1 MKSLERAFD
10 SWARHEAERI
20 RRRVAAMT
28 PEQWEKFYA
37 LNPKLRPQIKAGLGG
52 KPREDA

>member
-1 MKSLERAFD
+1 VKSLEKAFE

-20 RRRVAAMT
+20 KRRVARWT
-28 PEQWEKFYA
+28 PEQWEKFY
-37 LNPKLRPQIKAGLGG
+37 LVNPKLRPIKAGLGG